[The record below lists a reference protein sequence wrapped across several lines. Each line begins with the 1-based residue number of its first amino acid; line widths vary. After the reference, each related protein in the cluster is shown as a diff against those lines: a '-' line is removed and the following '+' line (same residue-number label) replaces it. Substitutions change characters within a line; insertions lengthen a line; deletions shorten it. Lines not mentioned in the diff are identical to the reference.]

1 MISLTGNGS
10 ETKPL
15 NLLLVEDDDGDAK
28 AVERAFRSV
37 KVVNAITRAVDGIE
51 ALDLLRGENGATK
64 IASPYMLLVDLNMP
78 RMGGLEFLAE
88 VREDEEL
95 ANSVI
100 FVLTTSDAPSDIAK
114 AYEQKIAGYII
125 KENAY
130 DTVKAAMEMLGAF
143 VEIVSLEGRPQL
155 QAAAQ

>member
-1 MISLTGNGS
+1 MMDK
-10 ETKPL
+10 ETVTFL
-15 NLLLVEDDDGDAK
+15 IVDDDEVAVMAIRRALNKMRFVNPVEVVGD
-28 AVERAFRSV
+28 
-37 KVVNAITRAVDGIE
+37 GQE
-51 ALDLLRGENGATK
+51 ALDLLRGVNSKALAK
-64 IASPYMLLVDLNMP
+64 PYIILLDLNMP

>member
-1 MISLTGNGS
+1 
-10 ETKPL
+10 
-15 NLLLVEDDDGDAK
+15 
-28 AVERAFRSV
+28 
-37 KVVNAITRAVDGIE
+37 
-51 ALDLLRGENGATK
+51 
-64 IASPYMLLVDLNMP
+64 
-78 RMGGLEFLAE
+78 
-88 VREDEEL
+88 
-95 ANSVI
+95 
-100 FVLTTSDAPSDIAK
+100 LTTSDAPSDIAK

>member
-1 MISLTGNGS
+1 MLRI
-10 ETKPL
+10 EAKI
-15 NLLLVEDDDGDAK
+15 LVVDDNELD
-28 AVERAFRSV
+28 VERIRRGFARLDIRNIV
-37 KVVNAITRAVDGIE
+37 LHAKDGID
-51 ALDLLRGENGATK
+51 ALDALRGTGGRQRLPRPD
-64 IASPYMLLVDLNMP
+64 IILLDLNMP